1 MNGVFRMKLAQAQ
14 GMVDAAIAHARS
26 RKMSP
31 LAIVVLDARGTLK
44 FASAEDGTSLKR
56 AEIATGKAH
65 GALAMGLGSRT
76 LYTRVQKQP
85 HFFAAVTHA
94 VGGMLV
100 PVPGGVLVRTR
111 DGELIGAIGISGD
124 SSDNDEEAALAGIAA
139 VDLVGDPG
147 S

>member
-1 MNGVFRMKLAQAQ
+1 MKLTVAQ
-14 GMVDAAIAHARS
+14 GMVDAAVAHARS
-26 RKMSP
+26 RKMNP
-31 LAIVVLDARGTLK
+31 LAVVVLDARGALK
-44 FASAEDGTSLKR
+44 LAVAEDGTSLKR

-85 HFFAAVTHA
+85 YFIAAVTHA
-94 VGGMLV
+94 VGGLLV
-100 PVPGGVLVRTR
+100 PVPGGVLVRTKE
-111 DGELIGAIGISGD
+111 GELIGAIGISGD

-139 VDLVGDPG
+139 VGLVGDPG

>member
-1 MNGVFRMKLAQAQ
+1 MKLALAQ
-14 GMVDAAIAHARS
+14 GMVEAAVAHARD
-26 RKMSP
+26 RKMNP
-31 LAIVVLDARGTLK
+31 LAIVVLDARGALK
-44 FASAEDGTSLKR
+44 CAAAEDGTSLKR

-94 VGGMLV
+94 IGGMLV
-100 PVPGGVLVRTR
+100 PVPGGVLVRTKA
-111 DGELIGAIGISGD
+111 GELIGAVGISGD
-124 SSDNDEEAALAGIAA
+124 TSDNDEEAALAGIAA
-139 VDLVGDPG
+139 VDLIGDPG